1 MRREAEEPS
10 GNWVPWRL
18 FCLGYYDRKLE
29 VGGQFVRSRKRV
41 IENFGGGKSETSVLE
56 DWVSD

>member
-1 MRREAEEPS
+1 M
-10 GNWVPWRL
+10 GIGLHGVL

-56 DWVSD
+56 DWVSDWLSFPTA

>member
-1 MRREAEEPS
+1 M
-10 GNWVPWRL
+10 GIGLHDVL

-29 VGGQFVRSRKRV
+29 VGGQFVRNRKRV

-56 DWVSD
+56 D